1 MINSYATVYAIG
13 HKAIEGLF
21 SGPVVVEEKVDGS
34 QFSLGVVEGEL
45 LCRSKGK
52 QLILD
57 EPEKMFTK
65 AVRTAR
71 DLAPVLVPGWVYR
84 CEFLGSPKH
93 NTLCYARTPAKNL
106 ILYDVATDL
115 ESYASPDVKREE
127 ARRIGL
133 ECVPCFFEGVVANM
147 AMLNDLLATDSCLGG
162 TKIEGVV
169 VKNYALFTAE
179 KKVAMGKY
187 VSEAFK
193 ETHIVDWKGRNPT
206 ATDVVQRLI
215 KQYRTDA
222 RWNKAIQHLKEAG
235 RLEGSPRDI
244 GMLMREVPLD
254 ILKEEEEAIKTALM
268 RHFWP
273 HIMRGATAGLPEWYK
288 QQLAES
294 AFAEPPKE
302 VTP

>member
-1 MINSYATVYAIG
+1 MINSYPSVYAIG

-21 SGPVVVEEKVDGS
+21 SGPVVIEEKVDGS
-34 QFSLGVVEGEL
+34 QFSFGVIDGEL
-45 LCRSKGK
+45 QCRSKGK
-52 QLILD
+52 NLVLD
-57 EPEKMFTK
+57 APEKMFVK
-65 AVRTAR
+65 AIETTRELTP
-71 DLAPVLVPGWVYR
+71 LLMPGWVYR
-84 CEFLGSPKH
+84 CEFLGKPKH

-106 ILYDVATDL
+106 ILYDVNTGQ
-115 ESYASPDVKREE
+115 ESYLLPAEKQNE
-127 ARRIGL
+127 ARRVGL
-133 ECVPCFFEGVVANM
+133 EYVPCFFQGIVTDM
-147 AMLNDLLATDSCLGG
+147 AMLKSLLETESCLGG

-169 VKNYALFTAE
+169 AKNYALFTGE

-193 ETHIVDWKGRNPT
+193 ETHAVDWKERNPS
-206 ATDVVQRLI
+206 AVDVVQRLI
-215 KQYRTDA
+215 EQYHTDA

-288 QQLAES
+288 QHLAES
-294 AFAEPPKE
+294 AFADQAKD
-302 VTP
+302 